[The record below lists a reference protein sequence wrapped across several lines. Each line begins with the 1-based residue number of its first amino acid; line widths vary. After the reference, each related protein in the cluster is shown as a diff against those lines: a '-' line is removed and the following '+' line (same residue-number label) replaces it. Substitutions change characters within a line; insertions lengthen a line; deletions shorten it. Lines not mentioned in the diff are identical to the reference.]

1 MLTRA
6 HSLALLL
13 LPLAGQGEEGDA
25 VCNIKLT
32 QKTATGVDGKAY
44 CPKHAPKDKPIAV
57 TVEGSLSLS
66 TAKASQKMGS
76 DVTRVNNEKR
86 GDGMESYIGAA
97 VDGDLKLLNAKA
109 AQKMGSDVTRVSNE
123 KRGDGMESYI
133 GATVDG
139 DLRLSNAKASQSMS
153 SDVHSVNEQVRG
165 ANAGERNAQ
174 VADMTTLNARAAPKV
189 GVVNEQVRGANA
201 GERNAQV
208 ADMATLKALGS

>member
-1 MLTRA
+1 VAQDLLPLYAVPFCAPFRCCRLIVARSLVLTRA

-44 CPKHAPKDKPIAV
+44 CPKHAPKDKPIAI

-76 DVTRVNNEKR
+76 DVTRVN
-86 GDGMESYIGAA
+86 
-97 VDGDLKLLNAKA
+97 
-109 AQKMGSDVTRVSNE
+109 NE